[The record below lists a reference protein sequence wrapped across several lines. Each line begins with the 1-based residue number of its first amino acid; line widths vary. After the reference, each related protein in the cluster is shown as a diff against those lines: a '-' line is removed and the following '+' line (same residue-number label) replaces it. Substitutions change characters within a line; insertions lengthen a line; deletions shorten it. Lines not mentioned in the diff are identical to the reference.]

1 MTIKTTFFAAA
12 ATSVLA
18 MGAAHAD
25 ALKISTAAP
34 NGTPWVTHLETTA
47 ANLAEISGG
56 EMTIEVFPASQLGAE
71 TDTIKQTARGRLDA
85 GIFSVTAVSSVV
97 PEVSM
102 LVAPFFWDSF
112 EQADCALD
120 EHLVDTFDTLF
131 QERGLR
137 LVQWQELGWQ
147 NLFTNEPVTGPAD
160 LEGMKMRVGTSA
172 NHDLYWRAVGVSGVP
187 LPFSD
192 VATGLQTG
200 LVDGGELPTIS
211 YVAGGIGEISPHM
224 TRTRHIY
231 QPSVML
237 MSLKVWDAMSEDEQ
251 AQFNDAMEPAAALRA
266 SVRGAIDFFSTKHV
280 ENGGT
285 IAELTDEQ
293 RAEWAAIWTDEDMQE
308 LIAAT
313 GGEAQRVY
321 DEVVAARDAC
331 TAG

>member
-1 MTIKTTFFAAA
+1 MTTKTIFLTAA
-12 ATSVLA
+12 ATSILA
-18 MGAAHAD
+18 IGTANAD

-47 ANLAEISGG
+47 TNLAEISGG

-97 PEVSM
+97 PEISM

-120 EHLVDTFDTLF
+120 DHLVDTFDALF

-147 NLFTNEPVTGPAD
+147 NLFTNELVTGPAD
-160 LEGMKMRVGTSA
+160 LEGLKMRVGTSA

-187 LPFSD
+187 LAFSD
-192 VATGLQTG
+192 IATGLQTG
-200 LVDGGELPTIS
+200 LIEGGELPTIS

-237 MSLKVWDAMSEDEQ
+237 MSTRVWDGLSEQEQ
-251 AQFNDAMEPAAALRA
+251 AQFNEAMEPADALRA
-266 SVRGAIDFFSTKHV
+266 SVRGAIEFFSMRHV

-285 IAELTDEQ
+285 ITELSDEE
-293 RAEWAAIWTDEDMQE
+293 RAEWGALWTEDDMQA
-308 LIAAT
+308 LIEVT

>member
-1 MTIKTTFFAAA
+1 MTIKTTFLAAA
-12 ATSVLA
+12 AASVLA
-18 MGAAHAD
+18 IGAANAD

-34 NGTPWVTHLETTA
+34 NGTPWVKHLEKTA

-71 TDTIKQTARGRLDA
+71 TETIKQTARGRLDA

-97 PEVSM
+97 PEISM
-102 LVAPFFWDSF
+102 LVTPFFWDNF

-120 EHLVDTFDTLF
+120 NHLADTFDKLF

-147 NLFTNEPVTGPAD
+147 NLFTNEPVNGPAD
-160 LEGMKMRVGTSA
+160 MAGLKLRIGTSA
-172 NHDLYWRAVGVSGVP
+172 NNDLFWRAVGVSGVP
-187 LPFSD
+187 LPFSE

-200 LVDGGELPTIS
+200 LVEGGELPTIS
-211 YVAGGIGEISPHM
+211 YVAGGIGAISTNM
-224 TRTRHIY
+224 TRTRHFY

-237 MSLKVWDAMSEDEQ
+237 MSKKVWDGMSEKEQ
-251 AQFNDAMEPAAALRA
+251 AQFNEAMEPAGALRTA
-266 SVRGAIDFFSTKHV
+266 VRGAINFFSTRHV

-285 IAELTDEQ
+285 IAELSDEE
-293 RAEWAAIWTDEDMQE
+293 RAEWAALWTEENLKE
-308 LIAAT
+308 LIKAT

-331 TAG
+331 TAS

>member
-1 MTIKTTFFAAA
+1 MTTKTAFLTAA
-12 ATSVLA
+12 ATSLLA
-18 MGAAHAD
+18 VSTAQAD

-147 NLFTNEPVTGPAD
+147 NLFTNAPVTGPAD
-160 LEGMKMRVGTSA
+160 LAGLKMRVGTSA
-172 NHDLYWRAVGVSGVP
+172 NHDMYWRAVGVSGVP
-187 LPFSD
+187 LAFSD

-200 LVDGGELPTIS
+200 LVEGGELPTIS
-211 YVAGGIGEISPHM
+211 YVAGGIGGISQHM

-237 MSLKVWDAMSEDEQ
+237 MSTKVWNAMSEQEQ
-251 AQFNDAMEPAAALRA
+251 AHFNSAMEPADALRA
-266 SVRGAIDFFSTKHV
+266 AVRGAITFFSTRHV
-280 ENGGT
+280 ESGGT
-285 IAELTDEQ
+285 IAELTDAQ
-293 RAEWAAIWTDEDMQE
+293 RAEWAAIWTDEHMQE
-308 LIAAT
+308 LIAET
-313 GGEAQRVY
+313 GGDAQRVY